1 VGWAVT
7 LLVLV
12 TLVALAAASFFPNML
27 TALMVLVAIPIGL
40 VLGAFIGAGY
50 AVFAIGL
57 LAVFAAVVHTISDTM
72 RLLLTTKR
80 RRRRRPPAALAER
93 GAATRRSDR
102 SRIAAWSGHA
112 RSSCSS
118 NARGDEIGSLE
129 SARSIAAS
137 LSCTSPSRSNPAHL
151 SASTA
156 EAFARPGDRQLPA
169 VTLWNRPGVV

>member
-1 VGWAVT
+1 MGWAVT

-80 RRRRRPPAALAER
+80 RHRRRPPARAER
-93 GAATRRSDR
+93 GASTRRSDR
-102 SRIAAWSGHA
+102 SRIAA
-112 RSSCSS
+112 
-118 NARGDEIGSLE
+118 
-129 SARSIAAS
+129 
-137 LSCTSPSRSNPAHL
+137 
-151 SASTA
+151 
-156 EAFARPGDRQLPA
+156 
-169 VTLWNRPGVV
+169 